1 MATSKHI
8 GLIEHLARTGTS
20 ARDALALA
28 LRQCPEV
35 PYSQIAAAVSICYPG
50 VELPPAPDGEE
61 EEQLQYSDQEELIL
75 GGLFKA
81 IVNHLK
87 LGNSFEE
94 ALDQVAVLNPGL
106 APIALKR
113 VQKYLSRTNTWPY
126 GGGLIAPVN
135 PDPNSGWYGGPK
147 SDSSLWY
154 SFKSAI
160 QAEGKLNENDIDVL
174 DDFTTRILSRMP
186 APGRS
191 SFSGRG
197 LVMGYVQSGKTTNF
211 MGLAAKAADEKYKL
225 IIVLSGITNNLR
237 DQTQS
242 RLETVLTGNNP
253 NWHWLTHKNEDF
265 TTKHNAQSLL
275 GPGNQTRLIAV
286 VKKNTSRLKLLNKW
300 LGSVSDVTR
309 ASFSVLVIDDE
320 CDQASIN
327 THRQKD
333 ARTAV
338 NKALT
343 DLLNPE
349 FLPRASYVGYSAT
362 PYANFLIDT
371 TQDEGLYP
379 RDFIVSLNK
388 GLGYFGA
395 AELFGRD
402 ALADDDSSVQGVDI
416 IRDIPNVDVESVKPP
431 RGQLGDWLPEIPSS
445 LRDAI
450 GWFVLAN
457 SIRVLRSGN
466 QEWSTMMVH
475 TSPNVEP
482 HRRTAQV
489 VRDLLSDWIDD
500 VDGGLEKFLNS
511 LYSQEMSKANE
522 LSPENSKP
530 LVWDAVFKKC
540 LETLDTI
547 RVIVDNYKSDDRL
560 DYDNEHPYPVIVV
573 GGNTLARGLTL
584 EGLVSS
590 FFLRTTNAY
599 DALMQMGRWFGF
611 RPGYADL
618 QRIWMPDEDP
628 YKLAHWFRQLAFVEE
643 EIRSQIESY
652 AFEGYTPNE
661 VGIKIRKL
669 PGLAITAA
677 AKQRHAVDA
686 QLSFS
691 GSKIQTILFERDE
704 DVQTK
709 NLSALD
715 EMISEIGR
723 SNFVA
728 NSEKWPIA
736 KSVSADIILSFLQ
749 KYRFEPGSKALQ
761 FDPISTYVNNLRQ
774 DGELEEWNVAIYNN
788 QRQSAPELEISQ
800 GLKVR
805 MANRAQ
811 LKSEKDPKRID
822 IKTLISVGDMVADKP
837 ELKIKHKATYG
848 TNLKQSTLKTIRGA
862 DFEVGTVPLL
872 GIYLVDKDSKPSAA
886 DSDKRVNLNS
896 SEHLVGLYFIF
907 PETSNSKGAAFITA
921 NIEDKAELEE
931 VEPDSEVIDEP
942 EPIDESGASITILET
957 SKQG

>member
-1 MATSKHI
+1 M
-8 GLIEHLARTGTS
+8 
-20 ARDALALA
+20 A
-28 LRQCPEV
+28 LRKNPEI
-35 PYSQIAAAVSICYPG
+35 PYSQIAAVIADCYPG
-50 VELPPAPDGEE
+50 VELPPPPEGEE
-61 EEQLQYSDQEELIL
+61 AEFEDYSAQEELIL
-75 GGLFKA
+75 GGLFRA

-87 LGNSFEE
+87 LGNSFDE
-94 ALDQVAVLNPGL
+94 ALNEVTVLNPVL

-126 GGGLIAPVN
+126 GGGMIAPEN

-147 SDSSLWY
+147 SDSTLWQ

-160 QAEGKLNENDIDVL
+160 QAEGKLDENDIDVL

-211 MGLAAKAADEKYKL
+211 MGLAAKAADEKYKM

-242 RLETVLTGNNP
+242 RLEKVLTGNNP

-275 GPGNQTRLIAV
+275 GPGNQNRLIAV
-286 VKKNTSRLKLLNKW
+286 VKKNTSRLKLLYKW
-300 LGSVSDVTR
+300 LGSVNDITR
-309 ASFSVLVIDDE
+309 ASVPVLVIDDE

-333 ARTAV
+333 ARTAI

-371 TQDEGLYP
+371 TQDQGLYP

-402 ALADDDSSVQGVDI
+402 ALADGDLGIQGANI
-416 IRDIPNVDVESVKPP
+416 IRDIPNGDVNSVKPP
-431 RGQLGDWLPEIPSS
+431 KGQLGDWLPEIPSS
-445 LRDAI
+445 MKDAI

-457 SIRVLRSGN
+457 SIRCMRTGH

-489 VRDLLSDWIDD
+489 VRELLEAWASDAEGTFESFLKKLYLREIDR
-500 VDGGLEKFLNS
+500 VP
-511 LYSQEMSKANE
+511 E
-522 LSPENSKP
+522 LVPASTIPNP
-530 LVWDAVFKKC
+530 WDELF
-540 LETLDTI
+540 LETQKTIKKI

-560 DYDNEHPYPVIVV
+560 DYDNENPYPVIVV

-618 QRIWMPDEDP
+618 QRIWMPDEEP
-628 YKLAHWFRQLAFVEE
+628 YRLAHWFRQLAFVEE

-691 GSKIQTILFERDE
+691 GTKIQTILFERDQE
-704 DVQTK
+704 VQLD
-709 NLSALD
+709 NLAALAGLV
-715 EMISEIGR
+715 SEIGS
-723 SNFVA
+723 SNFFS
-728 NSEKWPIA
+728 NSENWPIA
-736 KSVSADIILSFLQ
+736 RSVSADVILNFLQ
-749 KYRFEPGSKALQ
+749 KYRFESGSRALQ

-774 DGELEEWNVAIYNN
+774 DGELEKWNVAIYSN
-788 QRQSAPELEISQ
+788 QKRSAPSFELTP
-800 GLKVR
+800 GLSVR
-805 MANRAQ
+805 MANRSQ
-811 LKSEKDPKRID
+811 LKSEKDPKKID
-822 IKTLISVGDMVADKP
+822 IKTLISLGDMVADKP
-837 ELKIKHKATYG
+837 ELKLKHKKTYG
-848 TNLKQSTLKTIRGA
+848 TNLKHSTLKTIRSE
-862 DFEVGTVPLL
+862 DLEVGEVPLL
-872 GIYLVDKDSKPSAA
+872 GIYLVDKDSKPNESES
-886 DSDKRVNLNS
+886 DSRVNLASPEN
-896 SEHLVGLYFIF
+896 LVGLYFIF
-907 PETSNSKGAAFITA
+907 PETENSKGAAFVTA
-921 NIEDKAELEE
+921 NLEDRAELEE
-931 VEPDSEVIDEP
+931 VEPESEVIDEP
-942 EPIDESGASITILET
+942 EPIDDSGASITIFET
-957 SKQG
+957 PKQS